1 MARSIR
7 EIKKSMT
14 DMFMAD
20 ADIREKYG
28 LTGTQDFESAFSRVS
43 VESILFFIVASAA
56 YVLETLFD
64 RFKTDVDAK
73 ISTAVL
79 ATIPWYHQ
87 VCLEY
92 QHGDDMVFDET
103 TQQFAY
109 AETYESRRVV
119 KFAACRDIGGGVYV
133 LVAGESAEGRPE
145 ALSNDVLTAFEAYL
159 RKRKPA
165 GVLLEVHSYDP
176 DDIRLALKVQYDP
189 MLLSSDGSL
198 ISDPSVKPVEDAVN
212 GYLAGIVYG
221 GVFNKT
227 RLVDAVQAAEGVK
240 DVVLT
245 AAAARPAGTEA
256 FTDIQGNNH
265 QSFGGSFEA
274 YQLSKGVD
282 YVLSL

>member
-28 LTGTQDFESAFSRVS
+28 LAGSQDFESAFSRVS

-109 AETYESRRVV
+109 AEIYESRRVV

-133 LVAGESAEGRPE
+133 LVAGESPEGRPE

-245 AAAARPAGTEA
+245 TAAARPAGTEA

-274 YQLSKGVD
+274 YQLSKSID

>member
-28 LTGTQDFESAFSRVS
+28 LAGTQDFESTFSRVS

-73 ISTAVL
+73 ISTAVF

-109 AETYESRRVV
+109 AEIYESRRVV

-133 LVAGESAEGRPE
+133 LVAGESPEGRPE

-245 AAAARPAGTEA
+245 AAASRPAGTEA